1 MVTIQKFIRVN
12 ERIRAPQVRLIGP
25 EGEQLGIV
33 ALQKALA
40 MTEQYELDLVEVAP
54 NAAPPVCRI
63 LDFSKFKYEEEKKER
78 QSKKRQHQ
86 VHLKEIRVKP
96 NIEEHDYQVKL
107 KRLITFLQKKDK
119 VKVGMFF
126 RGREMSHQELG
137 RRILDRFIAES
148 TQYGIVEKPPIL
160 EGRAISMSIGP
171 KV

>member
-25 EGEQLGIV
+25 AGEQLGIV
-33 ALQKALA
+33 SLQKALA

-107 KRLITFLQKKDK
+107 KHLITFLQKKDK

-148 TQYGIVEKPPIL
+148 TQYGAVEKPPIL
-160 EGRAISMSIGP
+160 EGRTISMIIGP
-171 KV
+171 K